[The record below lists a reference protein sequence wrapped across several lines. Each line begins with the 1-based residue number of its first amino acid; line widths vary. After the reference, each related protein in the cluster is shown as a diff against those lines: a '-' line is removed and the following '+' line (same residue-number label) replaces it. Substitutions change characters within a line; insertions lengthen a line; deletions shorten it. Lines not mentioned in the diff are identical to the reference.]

1 MPYPVSV
8 AVEPLTTGRN
18 RLTVAFRLLLAI
30 PHLLLVG
37 GVGLGFAFRSGGVGS
52 SGFGETGIL
61 GVVAYLLAIV
71 SWFTIV
77 FTAQQ
82 SPGLR
87 QFMTFYLRWRVR
99 SLAYLMLLQDSY
111 PPFGD
116 APYPAALS
124 FTEETGPRNRLSVG
138 FRLILVIP
146 HLIVLGLLSICWW
159 ITAFISWLAI
169 LFTGGYP
176 AGLYTFGQ
184 GVLQWYI
191 RVEAYLLLL
200 VDEYP
205 PFSFT

>member
-1 MPYPVSV
+1 
-8 AVEPLTTGRN
+8 VESLIAGRN

-37 GVGLGFAFRSGGVGS
+37 GVGLGFAFRGGGMSS

-116 APYPAALS
+116 TPYPAALS

-146 HLIVLGLLSICWW
+146 HLIVLGLLGICWW

-169 LFTGGYP
+169 LFTGKYP